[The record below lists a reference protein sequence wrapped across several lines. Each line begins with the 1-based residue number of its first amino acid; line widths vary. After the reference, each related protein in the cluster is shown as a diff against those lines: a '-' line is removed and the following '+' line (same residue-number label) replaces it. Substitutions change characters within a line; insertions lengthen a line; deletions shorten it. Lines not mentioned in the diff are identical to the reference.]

1 MNQENSRTN
10 YKHMD
15 QEHLC
20 ISYSSPHVE
29 LILFYNLETELSREE
44 FEPLCLLA
52 VINGLPQSSD
62 TWRAPNSIPS
72 CLCVA
77 ACRWVNNLRDAV
89 QVGQGVLFWPSQL
102 TRLSLHQLSW
112 HSVLERLPLLNGSL
126 LTESPIA
133 CFSWKD
139 QEGCQFGAYAIVFL

>member
-1 MNQENSRTN
+1 MNQENSRTS
-10 YKHMD
+10 YKRMD

-29 LILFYNLETELSREE
+29 LILFYNLETELEKNLK
-44 FEPLCLLA
+44 LCLLA
-52 VINGLPQSSD
+52 VINDPPQSSD

-77 ACRWVNNLRDAV
+77 AFRWVNNLRDAV
-89 QVGQGVLFWPSQL
+89 QVGQGDLFWPSQL

>member
-29 LILFYNLETELSREE
+29 LILFDNLETELSREE

-62 TWRAPNSIPS
+62 T
-72 CLCVA
+72 
-77 ACRWVNNLRDAV
+77 
-89 QVGQGVLFWPSQL
+89 
-102 TRLSLHQLSW
+102 
-112 HSVLERLPLLNGSL
+112 
-126 LTESPIA
+126 
-133 CFSWKD
+133 
-139 QEGCQFGAYAIVFL
+139 